1 MNEYPITSIRG
12 QLLLSYLP
20 LYYQASRVM
29 RSICQTVGKE
39 LDDSRETIQA
49 VFKQFYVDTADE
61 WGLKI
66 WERELELPPGDS
78 ETVDERRQRIKAR
91 LRGYGT
97 ATIKAIKA
105 AAEAY
110 DKGSIDV
117 AVDYSQYTVIRF
129 VDTTGVPSNLDDLKL
144 IVREMVPAHLA
155 LSYEQNYFLWDDL
168 DGLNI
173 TWDEFDA
180 LDLTWDELEV
190 YK

>member
-1 MNEYPITSIRG
+1 MRVIFQSIG
-12 QLLLSYLP
+12 E
-20 LYYQASRVM
+20 
-29 RSICQTVGKE
+29 E
-39 LDDSRETIQA
+39 LDDAREAIRA

-61 WGLKI
+61 WGIKI
-66 WERELELPPGDS
+66 WERELELPPGDL

-91 LRGYGT
+91 LRGNGT

-129 VDTTGVPSNLDDLKL
+129 VDTTGVPSNLEDLKL

-180 LDLTWDELEV
+180 LDLSWDELEV

>member
-1 MNEYPITSIRG
+1 MSEYPITSIRG

-39 LDDSRETIQA
+39 LDDIREAIEA

-78 ETVDERRQRIKAR
+78 ETVDERRQRIKSR

-110 DKGSIDV
+110 DKGAIDV

-180 LDLTWDELEV
+180 LKLTWDELEV